1 MRKLF
6 VVTIVCSML
15 LTFWGCKTAEEKEV
29 PAPLLDLT
37 TFFKNGEKS
46 TFRISPDGN
55 YFSYRADYK
64 GKKLVL
70 YFYPKDDTPGC
81 TAEAC
86 SLRDGYGQFLSKGY
100 EILGVSPDSVK
111 KHVKFQDKFNLPFS
125 LLSDESHTVSEA
137 YGVWGEK
144 KFMGRAYMGIH
155 RTTFVID
162 ESGKIERII
171 SKVNTDN
178 HAEQIFEI

>member
-1 MRKLF
+1 MFHL
-6 VVTIVCSML
+6 
-15 LTFWGCKTAEEKEV
+15 KEGD
-29 PAPLLDLT
+29 PAPDFST
-37 TFFKNGEKS
+37 PNEKGQVLS
-46 TFRISPDGN
+46 L
-55 YFSYRADYK
+55 ADYK

-86 SLRDGYGQFLSKGY
+86 SLRDNYQSFLSKGY
-100 EILGVSPDSVK
+100 DVLGVSPDSVK
-111 KHVKFQDKFNLPFS
+111 KHVKFQDKFSLPFS
-125 LLSDESHTVSEA
+125 LLADEDHAISEA

-162 ESGKIERII
+162 AEGKIERIVG
-171 SKVNTDN
+171 KVDTLN
-178 HAEQIFEI
+178 HTAQLLES

>member
-1 MRKLF
+1 MDPLQAGDAAPDF
-6 VVTIVCSML
+6 FAVN
-15 LTFWGCKTAEEKEV
+15 EK
-29 PAPLLDLT
+29 
-37 TFFKNGEKS
+37 GE
-46 TFRISPDGN
+46 TVHLAN
-55 YFSYRADYK
+55 YK

-86 SLRDGYGQFLSKGY
+86 SLRDGYPRFQAQGY

-111 KHVKFQDKFNLPFS
+111 KHVKFQEKYHLPFNL
-125 LLSDESHTVSEA
+125 LADEDHKVAED

-144 KFMGRAYMGIH
+144 KFMGRAYMGIL

-162 ESGKIERII
+162 ENGKIERVIN
-171 SKVNTDN
+171 KVDN
-178 HAEQIFEI
+178 ENHSEQLLG